1 MKAKNL
7 ALIAIF
13 LAILDVAVPY
23 LILKDIEAFWGN
35 YLYWTI
41 LAVTVIILGVVY
53 IKHWGENE

>member
-1 MKAKNL
+1 MKTKNL

-13 LAILDVAVPY
+13 LAVLDVAVPY
-23 LILKDIEAFWGN
+23 LFLKDVGAFWGS